1 MSTHYYS
8 DNVPSVE
15 VVKLTPSAVVPTRAY
30 TSDAGFDLYAN
41 EDVFLKLGET
51 TVVSTGIS
59 MNIPGG
65 YFGKIEDRSSLASLG
80 IRSGGG
86 VVDSGYTGEI
96 RVVLHNLNNGSDS
109 GYRGRGYSIKKGER
123 IAQLIV
129 QPSVV
134 VRLVQ
139 SERLESSERGGNGF
153 GSSGR

>member
-1 MSTHYYS
+1 MSNHRYS
-8 DNVPSVE
+8 DSVPSVE
-15 VVKLTPSAVVPTRAY
+15 VVRLNEDATIPTRAY
-30 TSDAGFDLYAN
+30 SSDAGFDIYAS

-51 TVVSTGIS
+51 TTIGTGIS
-59 MNIPGG
+59 LNIPSG

-96 RVVLHNLNNGSDS
+96 RVVLHNLNNGNDS
-109 GYRGRGYSIKKGER
+109 CYKGRGYSIKKGQR

-139 SERLESSERGGNGF
+139 SENIEPTERNNNGF

>member
-15 VVKLTPSAVVPTRAY
+15 VVKLSATATIPTRAY
-30 TSDAGFDLYAN
+30 TSDAGFDLYAD
-41 EDVFLKLGET
+41 EDIFLKLGET

-59 MNIPGG
+59 LNIPGG

-96 RVVLHNLNNGSDS
+96 KVVLHNLNNGSDS
-109 GYRGRGYSIKKGER
+109 NYRGRGYSIKKGER

-129 QPSVV
+129 QPSAV

-139 SERLESSERGGNGF
+139 SEKVEFSERAGNGF

>member
-1 MSTHYYS
+1 MRSL
-8 DNVPSVE
+8 DIPVVE
-15 VVKLTPSAVVPTRAY
+15 VSLLTETATVPTRAY
-30 TSDAGFDLYAN
+30 TNDAGLDLYAS

-59 MNIPGG
+59 MAIPGG
-65 YFGKIEDRSSLASLG
+65 FFGKIEDRSSLAAMG

-86 VVDSGYTGEI
+86 VVDSGYDGEI
-96 RVVLHNLNNGSDS
+96 KVVLHNLNNASDS
-109 GYRGRGYSIKKGER
+109 TYRGRGYTIKKGER

-129 QPSVV
+129 QPTVL

-139 SERLESSERGGNGF
+139 SEKTERSERGSGGF

>member
-1 MSTHYYS
+1 MGFHYS

-15 VVKLTPSAVVPTRAY
+15 VVRLNESAVIPTRAY
-30 TSDAGFDLYAN
+30 SSDAGFDLYAD
-41 EDVFLKLGET
+41 EDIFLKLGET

-59 MNIPGG
+59 MLIPSG
-65 YFGKIEDRSSLASLG
+65 YFGKIEDRSSLAALG

-86 VVDSGYTGEI
+86 VIDSGYNGEVKI
-96 RVVLHNLNNGSDS
+96 VLHNLNNGSAS
-109 GYRGRGYSIKKGER
+109 NYRGRGYQVKKGER

-139 SERLESSERGGNGF
+139 SEKLESSERNGNGF